1 MKILFF
7 GNADFG
13 IPTLDCLHKS
23 SFNLLAAVTNKDKR
37 SGRGK
42 KYSPTPIKTFSL
54 ENNINLIE
62 IEDLKDS
69 KFQKKIRLLKPDLI
83 VVIAYKILPA
93 DIFKIPKYGAINLHA
108 SLLPN
113 YRGAAPIQRAIL
125 NGDKYTGISTFQIDE
140 KIDTG
145 NLILQEKILID
156 ELDDF
161 GRIYT
166 KLSKKGPNLV
176 IESINHIITGKP
188 LGEQKGRITYA
199 KKIIKNEFQINW
211 NSNSVDI
218 LNRIRAFAPTP
229 GAFSYIFNKRI
240 KLLKSKKIELGKTI
254 SPGEVLLDNKF
265 IVGTLTEPIEILE
278 LQQEGKRKMNAM
290 EFING
295 LSVENSKSL
304 KFEFKE

>member
-23 SFNLLAAVTNKDKR
+23 SFNLISVITNKDKR

-42 KYSPTPIKTFSL
+42 KYSPTPIKAFSL
-54 ENNINLIE
+54 ENNIDLIE

-69 KFQKKIRLLKPDLI
+69 EFQKKIRLLEPDLI
-83 VVIAYKILPA
+83 IVIAYKILPA

-140 KIDTG
+140 KVDTG
-145 NLILQEKILID
+145 NLILQEEILID

-161 GRIYT
+161 GELYT
-166 KLSKKGPNLV
+166 KLSEKGPDL
-176 IESINHIITGKP
+176 IMKSINHIISGKP
-188 LGEQKGRITYA
+188 LGKQKGKISYA
-199 KKIIKNEFQINW
+199 KKIKKNEFQINW
-211 NSNSVDI
+211 NLNSIDI
-218 LNRIRAFAPTP
+218 LNKIRAFSPIP

-240 KLLKSKKIELGKTI
+240 KLLKGKKIELEKII
-254 SPGEVLLDNKF
+254 SPGEILLGDRF
-265 IVGTLTEPIEILE
+265 IVGTLTEAIEILE
-278 LQQEGKRKMNAM
+278 LQQEGKRKMSAV

-295 LSVENSKSL
+295 LSIKNLKSL